1 MNMKFVLIFILGTI
15 TLTGMQA
22 QTNNKLWGGIE
33 VGYGL
38 GLSDR
43 GDSYKIS
50 RGDGYKMAYS
60 SLRAIVG
67 YYVLP
72 NFSVGG
78 GIGLGSYT
86 NPSLNTIPVFLDL
99 RFHPLENNKKFILN
113 GNLGYSIATSETD
126 LNSKFQGEFSVGY
139 KIFELGKISL
149 IPSLGYN
156 YCNYS
161 IESLNKGSQSKHS
174 LFLRVGFFY

>member
-1 MNMKFVLIFILGTI
+1 MKLVLIFIISII
-15 TLTGMQA
+15 TLTNLQA
-22 QTNNKLWGGIE
+22 QTNNDFWGGIE

-60 SLRAIVG
+60 SLRAVVG

-72 NFSVGG
+72 NLSLGG

-86 NPSLNTIPVFLDL
+86 NPSLNTVPVFLDL
-99 RFHPLENNKKFILN
+99 RFHPLEDNKNFILN

-126 LNSKFQGEFSVGY
+126 LKSKFQGEFSVGY
-139 KIFELGKISL
+139 KVLNLGKISL

-156 YCNYS
+156 YCSYS
-161 IESLNKGSQSKHS
+161 IEKLENGNQSRHS
-174 LFLRVGFFY
+174 LFMRVGFIY

>member
-1 MNMKFVLIFILGTI
+1 MKFVLICILSVV
-15 TLTGMQA
+15 TLTTVQA

-43 GDSYKIS
+43 GESYKIS
-50 RGDGYKMAYS
+50 RGDGYKMSYS
-60 SLRAIVG
+60 SLRAIIG

-86 NPSLNTIPVFLDL
+86 DLSLNTVPVFLDL
-99 RFHPLENNKKFILN
+99 RFHPLEDNKNFILN
-113 GNLGYSIATSETD
+113 GNLGYSIATSETA
-126 LNSKFQGEFSVGY
+126 LKSKFQGEFSVGY
-139 KIFELGKISL
+139 KIFDLGKISL

-161 IESLNKGSQSKHS
+161 IESLNKGSQSRHS
-174 LFLRVGFFY
+174 LFLRVGFIY